1 MTKNVTNTNQYL
13 IKRLT
18 DDVLEL
24 KKELNEVAEMVS
36 YIKKSFEND
45 IKKSKI
51 LEENVIIIERQRDAL
66 LKEKEARWW

>member
-45 IKKSKI
+45 MKKSKI

-66 LKEKEARWW
+66 LEEKKARWW

>member
-1 MTKNVTNTNQYL
+1 MTKDVTQTNQYL

-24 KKELNEVAEMVS
+24 KNDLKEIAEMIS

-45 IKKSKI
+45 CKKSKV
-51 LEENVIIIERQRDAL
+51 LEENIIIIERQRDAL
-66 LKEKEARWW
+66 ATEKASRWW

>member
-45 IKKSKI
+45 MKKSKI

>member
-36 YIKKSFEND
+36 YIKKCFEND

-66 LKEKEARWW
+66 LEEKKARWW

>member
-36 YIKKSFEND
+36 YIKKCFEND